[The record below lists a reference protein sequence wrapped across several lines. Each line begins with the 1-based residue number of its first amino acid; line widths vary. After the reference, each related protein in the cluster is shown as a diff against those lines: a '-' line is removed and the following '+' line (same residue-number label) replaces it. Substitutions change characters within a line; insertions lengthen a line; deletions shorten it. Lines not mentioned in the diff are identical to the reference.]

1 MQTVTQKT
9 LEDTMYYGDI
19 PVFVYKINY
28 PSFTTTCNETAGRNI
43 NAYYANR
50 AMDTEKYCRNI
61 LFAQAAEDKRY
72 QQDGLPFNS
81 YTLEVV
87 YQITYNAG
95 CITSLYTDTYTYMGG
110 AHGETKR
117 TSDTWDFVTGNRLK
131 LADAYPLTPASLYQ
145 LQRSIARQI
154 AKQLRE
160 TPGSYFEDYRSL
172 LKDTFNV
179 NSFYLQPG
187 SGVIYYQQ
195 YDIAPYSTGIPEFY
209 FPLR

>member
-1 MQTVTQKT
+1 
-9 LEDTMYYGDI
+9 
-19 PVFVYKINY
+19 
-28 PSFTTTCNETAGRNI
+28 
-43 NAYYANR
+43 
-50 AMDTEKYCRNI
+50 
-61 LFAQAAEDKRY
+61 
-72 QQDGLPFNS
+72 
-81 YTLEVV
+81 
-87 YQITYNAG
+87 
-95 CITSLYTDTYTYMGG
+95 MGG

-131 LADAYPLTPASLYQ
+131 LADAYSLTPASLYQ
-145 LQRSIARQI
+145 LHRSIARQI
-154 AKQLRE
+154 AKRLRE

-172 LKDTFNV
+172 LRDTFNV

>member
-9 LEDTMYYGDI
+9 LEDTMYYRDI

-95 CITSLYTDTYTYMGG
+95 CITSLYTDIYTYMGG
-110 AHGETKR
+110 ALGRDKADIRHMGLCDWESVKTGR
-117 TSDTWDFVTGNRLK
+117 CLPAYACFFVPTAKVYSKANR
-131 LADAYPLTPASLYQ
+131 
-145 LQRSIARQI
+145 
-154 AKQLRE
+154 
-160 TPGSYFEDYRSL
+160 
-172 LKDTFNV
+172 
-179 NSFYLQPG
+179 
-187 SGVIYYQQ
+187 
-195 YDIAPYSTGIPEFY
+195 
-209 FPLR
+209 